1 LSEKTI
7 NFLVVNKKKE
17 FYMRKKFYFIGFML
31 VLLCGCQALPKDQE
45 RSIKQIAFTELGTKF
60 AKSFADDD
68 SKDFIE
74 CLAPQVR
81 QSFNEEKFIASYKEI
96 TEKFG
101 KVESYELLCELE
113 NPIYEIQIW
122 KMRFVKK
129 EILNDMLF
137 RVLMVESDGDFQV
150 VSFAFL

>member
-1 LSEKTI
+1 
-7 NFLVVNKKKE
+7 
-17 FYMRKKFYFIGFML
+17 MRKKFYFIGFVL
-31 VLLCGCQALPKDQE
+31 VWLCGCQALPKDQE

-101 KVESYELLCELE
+101 KVESYELLCEIE

>member
-1 LSEKTI
+1 
-7 NFLVVNKKKE
+7 
-17 FYMRKKFYFIGFML
+17 MRKKFYFIGFVL
-31 VLLCGCQALPKDQE
+31 VLLCGCQALPKEQE

-68 SKDFIE
+68 SKDFME
-74 CLAPQVR
+74 CLSPQVR

-101 KVESYELLCELE
+101 KVESYELLCEIE

>member
-1 LSEKTI
+1 
-7 NFLVVNKKKE
+7 
-17 FYMRKKFYFIGFML
+17 MRKKFYFIGFVL
-31 VLLCGCQALPKDQE
+31 GLLCGCQALPKDQE

-101 KVESYELLCELE
+101 KVESYELLCEIE

>member
-1 LSEKTI
+1 
-7 NFLVVNKKKE
+7 
-17 FYMRKKFYFIGFML
+17 MRKKFYFIGFVL

-101 KVESYELLCELE
+101 KVESYELLCEIE

>member
-1 LSEKTI
+1 
-7 NFLVVNKKKE
+7 
-17 FYMRKKFYFIGFML
+17 MRKKFYFIGFVL

-60 AKSFADDD
+60 AKSFADGD

-81 QSFNEEKFIASYKEI
+81 QSFNEEKFLASYKEI

-101 KVESYELLCELE
+101 KVESYELLCEIE

>member
-1 LSEKTI
+1 
-7 NFLVVNKKKE
+7 
-17 FYMRKKFYFIGFML
+17 MRKKFYFIGFML

-101 KVESYELLCELE
+101 KVESYELLCEIE